1 MTAFS
6 DLDFA
11 AAFGKRVATAR
22 EQRQVS
28 QRLLSAMLA
37 EIGVTLDSAALS
49 RIEQGKRAPKLHEAS
64 AIADALHIP
73 LSDLLPPRG
82 PVGLEDLA
90 RVERVALEQ
99 IDAAMH
105 KLTAVAGYLDYFAT
119 LVEANPVQASELWP
133 AGVTTWQE
141 WAEWVADGL
150 IGQDSIR
157 KITPASLSRY
167 HDIERA
173 LRFIA
178 EAVLSRPY
186 DPDSDTMDLPEALDD
201 GVDQATP

>member
-1 MTAFS
+1 MTASS

-28 QRLLSAMLA
+28 QRLLSSMLA
-37 EIGVTLDSAALS
+37 ELGVSLDSAALS
-49 RIEQGKRAPKLHEAS
+49 RIEQGKRSPKLQEAS

-73 LSDLLPPRG
+73 LSDLMPPRG
-82 PVGLEDLA
+82 PIGLEDLA

-99 IDAAMH
+99 IDAAVY

-119 LVEANPVQASELWP
+119 LVESNPDQAGELWP
-133 AGVTTWQE
+133 VGVRTWQE
-141 WAEWVADGL
+141 WVEWVADGL
-150 IGQDSIR
+150 TDQDSTR
-157 KITPASLSRY
+157 KIAPATLNR
-167 HDIERA
+167 HDDIERA

-178 EAVLSRPY
+178 ESVLSRPHDAGS
-186 DPDSDTMDLPEALDD
+186 DPLDMTETRDD
-201 GVDQATP
+201 GVDKATP